1 MTALSHLS
9 LDQLVTQLEDLEAE
23 FNSRMI
29 EEIGEPIDKEI
40 YVDSMWNLV
49 LPD

>member
-9 LDQLVTQLEDLEAE
+9 LDQLVTQLEDLETE

-29 EEIGEPIDKEI
+29 EELGESFDQED
-40 YVDSMWNLV
+40 YVNYMFNLV